1 MILFIFYSSSH
12 NFQSLTVNPRFVRVY
27 TFRVVEKFVVAIN
40 KTALI
45 NHFIKQKQNKELI
58 FQQLYLFFMEKSGFY
73 KRIEPLTPNVR

>member
-1 MILFIFYSSSH
+1 MQKFNRTMILFIFSSSSQ

-45 NHFIKQKQNKELI
+45 NHFIKQKQDKEFI
-58 FQQLYLFFMEKSGFY
+58 FQ
-73 KRIEPLTPNVR
+73 